1 MLDTEVLGE
10 LRSLGDDDLRDIFA
24 MYFTDVEAQL
34 GRLHAALADGDGDAL
49 AAAAHRIKGA
59 SLSIG
64 ASRVAA
70 LAAELESA
78 GRDDELGQCDEL
90 LSSLEADLD
99 PTRNA
104 LSAELSVELS
114 R

>member
-1 MLDTEVLGE
+1 MLDTDVLRE
-10 LRSLGDDDLRDIFA
+10 LRELGDDDLRDIFA
-24 MYFTDVEAQL
+24 MYFTDVEVQV
-34 GRLHAALADGDGDAL
+34 GRLHGALADGDGDAL

-64 ASRVAA
+64 AARVAG
-70 LAAELESA
+70 LAADLERA
-78 GRDDELGQCDEL
+78 GRDDDLGHCDEL

-99 PTRNA
+99 PTRDA
-104 LSAELSVELS
+104 LSTELSVELS